1 MRTTHHVRHCCAQNA
16 DHLAHGSPLSAFFA
30 EVVCSLAATP
40 PPVGAWPPPNG
51 GNGVIRGVTRRR
63 HADSQRL
70 MLPNPHCH
78 RCGERRRDVM
88 GLAAVSVG
96 GGRST
101 TGGAG
106 GAEVR
111 QYSPPRTAPGRC
123 RYKIRPADPFSPRAR
138 DKIRPVDPFSPPG
151 RWWSRAG
158 RQISRTGCTNMVRLK
173 PTTPL
178 LALNKGP
185 LKPAAPLRPKTAAKT
200 PISHP
205 QRRWQFQSHTDTSE
219 QRRWQFQ
226 SHTDT
231 SKQRRSQ
238 FQSHTDTSKQRRSR
252 FQPTGPPHLQHPHGA
267 RGRARL
273 RRP

>member
-1 MRTTHHVRHCCAQNA
+1 M
-16 DHLAHGSPLSAFFA
+16 
-30 EVVCSLAATP
+30 
-40 PPVGAWPPPNG
+40 PPNRFESEV
-51 GNGVIRGVTRRR
+51 GNFLEGSHGDRTHIKRAGHHTVTP
-63 HADSQRL
+63 L
-70 MLPNPHCH
+70 
-78 RCGERRRDVM
+78 CGT
-88 GLAAVSVG
+88 LL
-96 GGRST
+96 
-101 TGGAG
+101 
-106 GAEVR
+106 
-111 QYSPPRTAPGRC
+111 
-123 RYKIRPADPFSPRAR
+123 
-138 DKIRPVDPFSPPG
+138 
-151 RWWSRAG
+151 WSRAG

-231 SKQRRSQ
+231 SEQRRSQ

>member
-1 MRTTHHVRHCCAQNA
+1 M
-16 DHLAHGSPLSAFFA
+16 
-30 EVVCSLAATP
+30 AATLP
-40 PPVGAWPPPNG
+40 QVGAWPPPNG

-63 HADSQRL
+63 HAVSQL
-70 MLPNPHCH
+70 LIVQNPHRDRH
-78 RCGERRRDVM
+78 ERRRTANKTWAQRQVSRKNSPSRP
-88 GLAAVSVG
+88 LLTACAVQNSPC
-96 GGRST
+96 SLEMALF
-101 TGGAG
+101 GAFC
-106 GAEVR
+106 ACWASFV
-111 QYSPPRTAPGRC
+111 
-123 RYKIRPADPFSPRAR
+123 
-138 DKIRPVDPFSPPG
+138 PPG

-231 SKQRRSQ
+231 SKQRRS
-238 FQSHTDTSKQRRSR
+238 R
-252 FQPTGPPHLQHPHGA
+252 FQPAGPPHLQHPHGA

>member
-1 MRTTHHVRHCCAQNA
+1 
-16 DHLAHGSPLSAFFA
+16 
-30 EVVCSLAATP
+30 
-40 PPVGAWPPPNG
+40 
-51 GNGVIRGVTRRR
+51 
-63 HADSQRL
+63 
-70 MLPNPHCH
+70 
-78 RCGERRRDVM
+78 M

-219 QRRWQFQ
+219 QRR
-226 SHTDT
+226 
-231 SKQRRSQ
+231 SQ